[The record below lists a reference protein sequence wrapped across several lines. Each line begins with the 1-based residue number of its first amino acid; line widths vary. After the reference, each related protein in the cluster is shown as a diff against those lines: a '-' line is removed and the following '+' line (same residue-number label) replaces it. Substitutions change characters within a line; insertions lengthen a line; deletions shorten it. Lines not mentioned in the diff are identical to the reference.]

1 MNDSLLRNEPTF
13 YTEFNEKNAL
23 SDVDSE
29 ASGDA
34 LESPEKYAEGFN
46 LLRLDRA
53 AQNKITINKIK
64 LIIVLTLMPMA
75 AIIYSFFNYRWFL
88 MVETKKYQY
97 WVNFLYLENVCQNLL
112 TLPFCQ
118 TAGSVVYSA
127 STIFLYSNSCQ
138 YGNLTSD
145 DPINLCSVLVS
156 YYYSGI
162 ISASIVALGLVVH
175 LIHLGQLI
183 QIWRKGSTHT
193 IRFLDPQ
200 QVPYLIMF
208 LYLSPLVY
216 WVFASA
222 TPINNNTMD
231 SLSIFERIGSSLI
244 VYCSAVIGF
253 ICLSIFFQRVFAQ
266 GIRRNLVNDLL
277 NAEIRY
283 IEEIGPTNDEM

>member
-13 YTEFNEKNAL
+13 YTEKQAL
-23 SDVDSE
+23 SDEESE
-29 ASGDA
+29 TSDNA
-34 LESPEKYAEGFN
+34 LDSPEKYAEGFN
-46 LLRLDRA
+46 LMRLDRA
-53 AQNKITINKIK
+53 AKNKITINKIK
-64 LIIVLTLMPMA
+64 LIIALTLIPMA

-118 TAGSVVYSA
+118 VAGSVVYSA
-127 STIFLYSNSCQ
+127 STIFLYNNSCQ
-138 YGNLTSD
+138 DGNLTSD

-162 ISASIVALGLVVH
+162 ISASIVALGIV
-175 LIHLGQLI
+175 IHLVHIAQLI
-183 QIWRKGSTHT
+183 EICRRGNTQS

-216 WVFASA
+216 WIFASA

-231 SLSIFERIGSSLI
+231 SLSIFERIGSSFI

-253 ICLSIFFQRVFAQ
+253 ICLSVFFQRVFAQ